1 MSSNKSNKHN
11 MGPIIILI
19 LVGLILLLVE
29 TLLIPGF
36 AVTGILGL
44 CSLAAACYLAFTT
57 LGNTAG
63 IIITIGCIVLAAALI
78 VWVMRSSTWKKATLN
93 TKIDSKVDVNAGQ
106 TTVAVGSKGVAL
118 TRLAPM
124 GMVRFED
131 GTKAEVSSSDGF
143 LDQGSEVIVTSVEN
157 EKIFIKKL

>member
-1 MSSNKSNKHN
+1 

-19 LVGLILLLVE
+19 VVGLLLLLVE

-44 CSLAAACYLAFTT
+44 CSMAAACYLTFTT
-57 LGNTAG
+57 FGNTAG
-63 IIITIGCIVLAAALI
+63 IIVTIICILLAAALL

-93 TKIDSKVDVNAGQ
+93 TKIDSKVDVNADKTGI
-106 TTVAVGSKGVAL
+106 AVGSKGVAI

-131 GTKAEVSSSDGF
+131 GTKAEVSSADGF
-143 LDQGSEVIVTSVEN
+143 LDQGTEVIVTNLEE
-157 EKIFIKKL
+157 EKIFVKKQ

>member
-1 MSSNKSNKHN
+1 

-19 LVGLILLLVE
+19 IVGLLLLLVE
-29 TLLIPGF
+29 TLLLPGF
-36 AVTGILGL
+36 AVTGILGIV
-44 CSLAAACYLAFTT
+44 SMGAACWLAFTR

-63 IIITIGCIVLAAALI
+63 IIVTVVCLLLAAALLM
-78 VWVMRSSTWKKATLN
+78 WVMRSSTWKKATLD
-93 TKIDSKVDVNAGQ
+93 TKIDSKVDVNADKTGI
-106 TTVAVGSKGVAL
+106 AVGSKGTTV

-131 GTKAEVSSSDGF
+131 GTKAEVSSADGF
-143 LDQGSEVIVTSVEN
+143 IDPGKEVVVDSIDG

>member
-1 MSSNKSNKHN
+1 
-11 MGPIIILI
+11 MGPVIILI
-19 LVGLILLLVE
+19 LVGLVLLLVE

-44 CSLAAACYLAFTT
+44 ASMAAACWLAFTNIGT
-57 LGNTAG
+57 TAG
-63 IIITIGCIVLAAALI
+63 VICVVVCILLTAALL
-78 VWVMRSSTWKKATLN
+78 VWLLRSSTWKKATLN
-93 TKIDSKVDVNAGQ
+93 TNIDSKVDVDADKKGIE
-106 TTVAVGSKGVAL
+106 VGSKGVTV

-131 GTKAEVSSSDGF
+131 GTKAEVNSADGF
-143 LDQGSEVIVTSVEN
+143 VDPGREVVVDAIDG

>member
-1 MSSNKSNKHN
+1 
-11 MGPIIILI
+11 MGPIISLI
-19 LVGLILLLVE
+19 VVGLLLLLVE

-57 LGNTAG
+57 IGNTAG
-63 IIITIGCIVLAAALI
+63 IIITIICILLAAALL

-93 TKIDSKVDVNAGQ
+93 TKIDSKVDVNADQ
-106 TTVAVGSKGVAL
+106 KTVTVGSKGVAI

-131 GTKAEVSSSDGF
+131 GTKAEVSSADGF
-143 LDQGSEVIVTSVEN
+143 LDQGTEVIVTNLEE
-157 EKIFIKKL
+157 EKIFVKKL

>member
-1 MSSNKSNKHN
+1 
-11 MGPIIILI
+11 MGPIVILI

-44 CSLAAACYLAFTT
+44 VSLGAACYLAFAT

-63 IIITIGCIVLAAALI
+63 IIVTAICILLATLLVVLVL
-78 VWVMRSSTWKKATLN
+78 RSSTWKKVSLQTN
-93 TKIDSKVDVNAGQ
+93 IDEAVDVKPAQKGI
-106 TTVAVGSKGVAL
+106 TVGSKGVTV

-124 GMVRFED
+124 GTVRFED
-131 GTKAEVSSSDGF
+131 GTKAEVSSSEGF
-143 LDQGSEVIVTSVEN
+143 IDPGCEVEVTSVEE

>member
-1 MSSNKSNKHN
+1 

-19 LVGLILLLVE
+19 IVGLILLLVE

-36 AVTGILGL
+36 AVTGILGIA
-44 CSLAAACYLAFTT
+44 SMGAACYLAFTNIGT
-57 LGNTAG
+57 TAG
-63 IIITIGCIVLAAALI
+63 IIVTIVCILLATALI

-93 TKIDSKVDVNAGQ
+93 TNIDAKVDVNAENKGI
-106 TTVAVGSKGVAL
+106 AVGSKGTTV

-131 GTKAEVSSSDGF
+131 GTKAEVASAEGF
-143 LDQGSEVIVTSVEN
+143 IDPGCEVEVCSVEG

>member
-1 MSSNKSNKHN
+1 

-19 LVGLILLLVE
+19 VVGLLLLLVE

-36 AVTGILGL
+36 AVTGILGI
-44 CSLAAACYLAFTT
+44 CSLGAACWLAFTR

-63 IIITIGCIVLAAALI
+63 IIVTIVCILLAAALI
-78 VWVMRSSTWKKATLN
+78 VWVMRASTWKKATLN
-93 TKIDSKVDVNAGQ
+93 TKIDSKVDVNADQ
-106 TTVAVGSKGVAL
+106 HSIAVGSKGTTV

-131 GTKAEVSSSDGF
+131 GTKAEVNSSDGF
-143 LDQGSEVIVTSVEN
+143 VDPGCAVEVSAIEG
-157 EKIFIKKL
+157 EKIFIKKI

>member
-1 MSSNKSNKHN
+1 

-19 LVGLILLLVE
+19 AVGLLLLLVE

-36 AVTGILGL
+36 AVTGILGIA
-44 CSLAAACYLAFTT
+44 SLGAACYLAFTR

-63 IIITIGCIVLAAALI
+63 IIVTVICILLAAVLLI
-78 VWVMRSSTWKKATLN
+78 WVLRSSTWKKATLDTN
-93 TKIDSKVDVNAGQ
+93 IDAKVDVNADQ
-106 TTVAVGSKGVAL
+106 KDIAVGTKGTAV

-131 GTKAEVSSSDGF
+131 GSKAEVNSVDGF
-143 LDQGSEVIVTSVEN
+143 VDQGAEVIVDSIN
-157 EKIFIKKL
+157 GEKIFIKKL

>member
-1 MSSNKSNKHN
+1 

-19 LVGLILLLVE
+19 VVGLLLLLVE

-57 LGNTAG
+57 IGNTAG
-63 IIITIGCIVLAAALI
+63 IIITIICILLAAALL

-93 TKIDSKVDVNAGQ
+93 TKIDSKVDVNADQ
-106 TTVAVGSKGVAL
+106 KTVTVGSKGVAI

-131 GTKAEVSSSDGF
+131 GTKAEVSSADGF
-143 LDQGSEVIVTSVEN
+143 LDQGTEVIVTNLEE
-157 EKIFIKKL
+157 EKIFVKKL

>member
-1 MSSNKSNKHN
+1 
-11 MGPIIILI
+11 MGPVIILI
-19 LVGLILLLVE
+19 LVGLVLLLVE

-44 CSLAAACYLAFTT
+44 ASMAAACWLAFTNIGT
-57 LGNTAG
+57 TAG
-63 IIITIGCIVLAAALI
+63 VICVVVCILLTAALL
-78 VWVMRSSTWKKATLN
+78 VWLLRSSTWKKATLN
-93 TKIDSKVDVNAGQ
+93 TNIDSKVDVNADKKGIE
-106 TTVAVGSKGVAL
+106 VGKKGVTV

-131 GTKAEVSSSDGF
+131 GTKAEVNSADGF
-143 LDQGSEVIVTSVEN
+143 VDPGRDVIVDSIDG

>member
-1 MSSNKSNKHN
+1 

-19 LVGLILLLVE
+19 IVGLLLLLVE

-36 AVTGILGL
+36 AVTGILGIGCL
-44 CSLAAACYLAFTT
+44 GAACWLAFTKIGT
-57 LGNTAG
+57 TAG
-63 IIITIGCIVLAAALI
+63 VIVTVICILLAVALL

-93 TKIDSKVDVNAGQ
+93 TKIDAKVDVNADKTGIS
-106 TTVAVGSKGVAL
+106 VGARGTAI

-131 GTKAEVSSSDGF
+131 GTKAEVSSSVGF
-143 LDQGSEVIVTSVEN
+143 VDQGCEVEVSSIEG

>member
-1 MSSNKSNKHN
+1 
-11 MGPIIILI
+11 MGPVIILI
-19 LVGLILLLVE
+19 LVGLVLLLVE

-44 CSLAAACYLAFTT
+44 ASMAAACWLAFTNIGT
-57 LGNTAG
+57 TAG
-63 IIITIGCIVLAAALI
+63 VICVVVCILLTAALL
-78 VWVMRSSTWKKATLN
+78 VWLLRSSTWKKATLN
-93 TKIDSKVDVNAGQ
+93 TNIDSKVDVNADKKGIE
-106 TTVAVGSKGVAL
+106 VGSKGVTV

-131 GTKAEVSSSDGF
+131 GTKAEVNSADGF
-143 LDQGSEVIVTSVEN
+143 VDPGREVVVDAIDG

>member
-1 MSSNKSNKHN
+1 

-19 LVGLILLLVE
+19 IVGLLLLLVE

-44 CSLAAACYLAFTT
+44 VSMGAACYLAFTNIGT
-57 LGNTAG
+57 TAG
-63 IIITIGCIVLAAALI
+63 IIVTIICILLAAGLL
-78 VWVMRSSTWKKATLN
+78 VWVLRSSTWKKATLN
-93 TKIDSKVDVNAGQ
+93 TNIDAKVDVNADNKGIEVGKRG
-106 TTVAVGSKGVAL
+106 TTV

-131 GTKAEVSSSDGF
+131 GSKAEVSSADGF
-143 LDQGSEVIVTSVEN
+143 IDPGCEVEVSAIEG
-157 EKIFIKKL
+157 EKIFIKKV

>member
-1 MSSNKSNKHN
+1 

-19 LVGLILLLVE
+19 VVGLLLLLVE
-29 TLLIPGF
+29 TLLLPGF
-36 AVTGILGL
+36 AVTGILGIA
-44 CSLAAACYLAFTT
+44 SLGAACWLAFSR

-63 IIITIGCIVLAAALI
+63 IIVTIICILLAAALLI
-78 VWVMRSSTWKKATLN
+78 WVMRSSTWKKATLD
-93 TKIDSKVDVNAGQ
+93 TKIDSKVDVNADRNNI
-106 TTVAVGSKGVAL
+106 TVGMKGSAV

-131 GTKAEVSSSDGF
+131 GTKAEVCSADGF
-143 LDQGSEVIVTSVEN
+143 LDQGAEVVVDSIDG

>member
-1 MSSNKSNKHN
+1 
-11 MGPIIILI
+11 MGPVIILI
-19 LVGLILLLVE
+19 LVGLVLLLVE

-44 CSLAAACYLAFTT
+44 ASMAAACWLAFTNIGT
-57 LGNTAG
+57 TAG
-63 IIITIGCIVLAAALI
+63 VICVVVCILLTAALL
-78 VWVMRSSTWKKATLN
+78 VWLLRSSTWKKATLN
-93 TKIDSKVDVNAGQ
+93 TNIDSKVDVNADKKGIE
-106 TTVAVGSKGVAL
+106 VGSKGVTV

-131 GTKAEVSSSDGF
+131 GTKAEVNSADGF
-143 LDQGSEVIVTSVEN
+143 VDPGREVVVDSIDG